1 MNSRY
6 LATLIAALLLSTGLF
21 AAGPAPERDQ
31 RRFEIRFLTE
41 MIDHHYG
48 AVKLS
53 ELCAGRTVHAE
64 LQEMCDSIKTN
75 QTQEIEMMRSWLREW
90 YGQDHAPE
98 LDRRT
103 QKQIE
108 YLSSR
113 TGAEFEKAFMAIM
126 IRHHSM
132 AAHMAVD
139 CLNEAYHPEMLNMC
153 AMMLGMQGDEIAQLR
168 IWLQQWYGI
177 NDLDRNDRT

>member
-1 MNSRY
+1 MNPRY
-6 LATLIAALLLSTGLF
+6 LLAILAALFLSTGSF

-41 MIDHHYG
+41 MIDHHFG
-48 AVKLS
+48 AVKMS
-53 ELCAGRTVHAE
+53 ELCAGRTVHPE
-64 LQEMCDSIKTN
+64 LQAMCDSIKAN
-75 QTQEIEMMRSWLREW
+75 QTEEIATMRNWLQQW
-90 YGQDHAPE
+90 YGTDHAPE

-103 QKQIE
+103 QRQID
-108 YLSSR
+108 YLSTL

-132 AAHMAVD
+132 AAHMAVE

-177 NDLDRNDRT
+177 NDLDRNDRA